1 MKKPSSLVHTGL
13 RRKLPLW
20 IRFTVWM
27 ARAFVNAACNKNDQF
42 IVVGTSDVFS
52 VLSSHTA
59 TILMPFHLTED
70 KQCYRFS

>member
-1 MKKPSSLVHTGL
+1 MKKTSSLVYTGL

-20 IRFTVWM
+20 IRFTVWI

-42 IVVGTSDVFS
+42 IAVGTSDVFS

-59 TILMPFHLTED
+59 AVLMLFPLIED